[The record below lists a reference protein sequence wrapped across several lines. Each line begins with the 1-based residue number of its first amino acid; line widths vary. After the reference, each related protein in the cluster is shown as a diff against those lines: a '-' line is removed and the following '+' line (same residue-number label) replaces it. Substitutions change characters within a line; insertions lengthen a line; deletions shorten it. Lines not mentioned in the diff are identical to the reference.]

1 MKVLKMNSFKTLAS
15 LSLSI
20 LLLLSSCAESDK
32 KEKTVTNV
40 ATPKTT
46 IQTAVL
52 TNNLEIIKQHIAA
65 GTDLNVKDQMTG
77 STPLITAVVFGKTA
91 IVKALIEAKADLS
104 AKNNDGATALHNAAF
119 FGNVEIAQILIDAN
133 ADKTIKNNYGATPRE
148 SVLAPYKTME
158 PIYKMMQQ
166 QLEPMGLKMDLAEI
180 EKNRPVIAKMLQ

>member
-1 MKVLKMNSFKTLAS
+1 MKVLKMNSFKKLAS
-15 LSLSI
+15 LSLGV
-20 LLLLSSCAESDK
+20 LLLLSSCAESSK
-32 KEKTVTNV
+32 KEKTDINV

-52 TNNLEIIKQHIAA
+52 TNNLEVIKQHIAA

>member
-1 MKVLKMNSFKTLAS
+1 MKVLKMNSFKVLTS
-15 LSLSI
+15 VSLSI

-32 KEKTVTNV
+32 KGKVETKV

-52 TNNLEIIKQHIAA
+52 TNNLEVVKQHIAA

-91 IVKALIEAKADLS
+91 IVKTLIEANADLS
-104 AKNNDGATALHNAAF
+104 IKNNDGATALHNAAF
-119 FGNVEIAQILIDAN
+119 FGNVEMTQILMDAK
-133 ADKTIKNNYGATPRE
+133 ADKNIKNNFGATARE
-148 SVLAPYKTME
+148 SVLVPFKTME
-158 PIYKMMQQ
+158 PVYKMMKQ
-166 QLEPMGLKMDLAEI
+166 QLEPMGLNMDLVEI